1 VKRNS
6 DFANVTHATTGDAAD
21 RRQDWQ
27 WQIMLFA
34 GLAVAE

>member
-1 VKRNS
+1 
-6 DFANVTHATTGDAAD
+6 VTHATTGEAAT

-34 GLAVAE
+34 GLAVME